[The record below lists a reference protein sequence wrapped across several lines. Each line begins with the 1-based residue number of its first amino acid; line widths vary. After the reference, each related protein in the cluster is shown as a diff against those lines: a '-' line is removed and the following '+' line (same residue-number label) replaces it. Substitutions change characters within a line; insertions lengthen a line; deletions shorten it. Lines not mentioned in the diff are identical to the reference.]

1 MRSGLF
7 APVIEWVHERL
18 HRPALPPF
26 EETNMTTITPRQ
38 LHDRLQQGEKLH
50 LLDVRTP
57 ADHAEIHVPGV
68 HLAQLDRLDATL
80 LASVDGFAKD
90 QPLYIFCR
98 TGNRA
103 KQGAETLEKS
113 GYTQCHVVE
122 GGTMA
127 WAAAGLPVDRG
138 TSKVMSLGRQVRIAA
153 GAIVLTGALLAQFVH
168 PAFIWLSGFV
178 GAGLMFAGITDTCA
192 MGMLIAK
199 LPWNQRGVGAPCAK

>member
-1 MRSGLF
+1 
-7 APVIEWVHERL
+7 
-18 HRPALPPF
+18 
-26 EETNMTTITPRQ
+26 MTTITPRQ

-57 ADHAEIHVPGV
+57 AEHAEIHVHDV
-68 HLAQLDRLDATL
+68 QLAPLDQLDATK
-80 LASVDGFAKD
+80 LASVNGFAKD

-103 KQGAETLEKS
+103 KQAAEKLEKS
-113 GYTQCHVVE
+113 GYEQCRVVE

-127 WAAAGLPVDRG
+127 WAEAGLPVTRG
-138 TSKVMSLGRQVRIAA
+138 TSKVISLERQVRIAA
-153 GAIVLTGALLAQFVH
+153 GAIVLTGVLLAHSVN

-178 GAGLMFAGITDTCA
+178 GAGLLFAGITDWCV

-199 LPWNQRGVGAPCAK
+199 MPWNQRGGGSCCAK

>member
-1 MRSGLF
+1 MEAGATSNR
-7 APVIEWVHERL
+7 ER
-18 HRPALPPF
+18 
-26 EETNMTTITPRQ
+26 NYYMTTITPRQ

-57 ADHAEIHVPGV
+57 AEHAEIHVPDV
-68 HLAQLDRLDATL
+68 QLAPLDRLDAR
-80 LASVDGFAKD
+80 LAAEIGFAKD

-103 KQGAETLEKS
+103 KQGAEKLEKS

-127 WAAAGLPVDRG
+127 WAEAGLPVNRG
-138 TSKVMSLGRQVRIAA
+138 TSKVISLERQVRIAA
-153 GAIVLTGALLAQFVH
+153 GAIVLTGVLLAHFVH

-178 GAGLMFAGITDTCA
+178 GAGLTFAGITDWCG

-199 LPWNQRGVGAPCAK
+199 LPWNQRHVGACKA